1 MPEGIDIVLATAN
14 DVDAIHALEVAAFPS
29 PWKRE
34 FFTSEL
40 YSSGRFN
47 LVARRSLKPP
57 DGGDGSSPTRRIV
70 GYLFAMWFFD
80 EMHVNKIAVDDEER
94 RKGIADA
101 LMDRCFAFAR
111 QQHIRTISLEVRQSN
126 TGAQGFYRH
135 LHFEATYV
143 RPRYYP
149 DGEAAVVMTRTL

>member
-1 MPEGIDIVLATAN
+1 MPEGIDIALAVAQ

-47 LVARRSLKPP
+47 LVARRS
-57 DGGDGSSPTRRIV
+57 RRIV

-80 EMHVNKIAVDDEER
+80 EMHVNKIAVDESER

-111 QQHIRTISLEVRQSN
+111 QQRIRLISLEVRQSN
-126 TGAQGFYRH
+126 TGAQEFYRH
-135 LHFEATYV
+135 LHFEPTYV

>member
-1 MPEGIDIVLATAN
+1 MPEGIDIAIATAN

-34 FFTSEL
+34 FFASEL
-40 YSSGRFN
+40 YSSGRLN
-47 LVARRSLKPP
+47 LVARRS
-57 DGGDGSSPTRRIV
+57 RVIV

-80 EMHVNKIAVDDEER
+80 EMHVNKIAVGDGER

-111 QQHIRTISLEVRQSN
+111 QQYIRMISLEVRQSN
-126 TGAQGFYRH
+126 TGAQEFYRH
-135 LHFEATYV
+135 LHFEASYV

-149 DGEAAVVMTRTL
+149 DGEAAVVMTRTLSLPVVSR